1 MKETI
6 LQIPEPTTP
15 RQVREFLGTV
25 GYCRLWILGF
35 AEKAQPLYEGSR
47 ENKNWTWTEPMRRAF
62 QELWR
67 ALLEVPAL
75 ALPDPAKPFQL
86 FVDEKQGVGKGVLT
100 QQWGPWRRPVAY
112 LSKRLDPVAAGW
124 PPCLRIIA
132 AAALL
137 VHDADK
143 LTYGQRLLVY
153 TPHAIEGIL
162 KQPPGKWISNT
173 HLTHYQALL
182 LDAPLIHF
190 QTPCFLNPATLLPI
204 PEEDGPLH
212 DCVEVL
218 AEVTAIGRDL
228 SDIPLKDSELIW
240 FTDGSSYIKDGQRKA
255 ESAIVDDTGRV
266 VWAEALPPGTS
277 AQKSRIDSCA
287 TSTREGERRKDHH
300 LH

>member
-1 MKETI
+1 
-6 LQIPEPTTP
+6 
-15 RQVREFLGTV
+15 
-25 GYCRLWILGF
+25 
-35 AEKAQPLYEGSR
+35 
-47 ENKNWTWTEPMRRAF
+47 MRRAF

-67 ALLEVPAL
+67 ALLEALAL
-75 ALPDPAKPFQL
+75 ALPDLAKPFQL

-112 LSKRLDPVAAGW
+112 LPKRLDLVAAGW
-124 PPCLRIIA
+124 PPCLCIIA

-162 KQPPGKWISNT
+162 KEPPGKWISNT
-173 HLTHYQALL
+173 CLTHYQALL
-182 LDAPLIHF
+182 LDAPQIHF

-218 AEVTAIGRDL
+218 AEVTTI
-228 SDIPLKDSELIW
+228 
-240 FTDGSSYIKDGQRKA
+240 
-255 ESAIVDDTGRV
+255 
-266 VWAEALPPGTS
+266 
-277 AQKSRIDSCA
+277 
-287 TSTREGERRKDHH
+287 
-300 LH
+300 